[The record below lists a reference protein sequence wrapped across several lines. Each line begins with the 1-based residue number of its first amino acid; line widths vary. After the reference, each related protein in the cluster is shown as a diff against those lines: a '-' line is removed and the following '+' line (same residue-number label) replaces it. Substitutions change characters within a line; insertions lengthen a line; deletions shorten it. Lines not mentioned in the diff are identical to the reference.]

1 MLVLNRHMLQFIIS
15 PFSFLLSDF
24 RLFVPIAP
32 AVVTKSATDSV
43 DSNRYYLISDL
54 YSINLFSVNSVNS
67 V

>member
-15 PFSFLLSDF
+15 NFCLHVSDF
-24 RLFVPIAP
+24 RFFVPIAL

-54 YSINLFSVNSVNS
+54 YSINLFSVYSVSS

>member
-1 MLVLNRHMLQFIIS
+1 MLQFIIS
-15 PFSFLLSDF
+15 DFSFLLSAFRFPFSDF
-24 RLFVPIAP
+24 SFFVPIAL